1 MINSNLEEAIFA
13 MFFTKP
19 TFEEIRLPFRFIE
32 IPDDLEC
39 GIINIEAYGNT
50 FGKKKY
56 CYAYYELKYSK
67 MYHNGEFEQMV
78 KLLKNSANKT
88 VKVIIKVK
96 KGIPKDFKLD
106 INSLVEV
113 YNDER
118 FKSLSLLG
126 WGFND
131 KSYEE
136 LSANR

>member
-1 MINSNLEEAIFA
+1 
-13 MFFTKP
+13 
-19 TFEEIRLPFRFIE
+19 
-32 IPDDLEC
+32 
-39 GIINIEAYGNT
+39 
-50 FGKKKY
+50 
-56 CYAYYELKYSK
+56 

-96 KGIPKDFKLD
+96 KGVPNDFMLD
-106 INSLVEV
+106 INSLMEV

-118 FKSLSLLG
+118 FKSLSLPG

>member
-39 GIINIEAYGNT
+39 GIINIEAYGNI

-78 KLLKNSANKT
+78 KLLKNSAN
-88 VKVIIKVK
+88 
-96 KGIPKDFKLD
+96 KLD

>member
-1 MINSNLEEAIFA
+1 

-19 TFEEIRLPFRFIE
+19 TYEEIRLPFRFIE
-32 IPDDLEC
+32 SSADLEC
-39 GIINIEAYGNT
+39 GYIDIEAYGNI

-56 CYAYYELKYSK
+56 CYSWYELKDSK
-67 MYHNGEFEQMV
+67 MYSNGDYEHMV
-78 KLLKNSANKT
+78 ELLKNSADKT

-96 KGIPKDFKLD
+96 KGLPKNFKLD
-106 INSLVEV
+106 INSLAEV

-118 FKSLSLLG
+118 FKFLSLLG

-136 LSANR
+136 LSTKR

>member
-1 MINSNLEEAIFA
+1 
-13 MFFTKP
+13 
-19 TFEEIRLPFRFIE
+19 
-32 IPDDLEC
+32 
-39 GIINIEAYGNT
+39 
-50 FGKKKY
+50 
-56 CYAYYELKYSK
+56 

-96 KGIPKDFKLD
+96 KSIPKDFKLD

>member
-1 MINSNLEEAIFA
+1 

-39 GIINIEAYGNT
+39 GIINIEAYGNI

-67 MYHNGEFEQMV
+67 MYHNGE
-78 KLLKNSANKT
+78 
-88 VKVIIKVK
+88 
-96 KGIPKDFKLD
+96 GIPKDFKLD